1 MTQKKKGHIMNDVTI
16 PTAEMQPPATD
27 DQIQGDHQSL
37 TPEALETTVKRLIAR
52 KSSIE
57 EMQEP
62 RAIIKLRKK
71 LDEGKVNVQQHIESL
86 KKLGISEDPLEAFE
100 GNSEQKRWK
109 SHLKKLVKNQQLL
122 LKRVIALNEENAKDQ
137 HQ

>member
-57 EMQEP
+57 EIQEP
-62 RAIIKLRKK
+62 RAIIKMRKK

-100 GNSEQKRWK
+100 GNSEKKRWK
-109 SHLKKLVKNQQLL
+109 SHLENLEKNQKLL
-122 LKRVIALNEENAKDQ
+122 LKRVIVLNKENTDNE
-137 HQ
+137 

>member
-1 MTQKKKGHIMNDVTI
+1 MNDVATQ
-16 PTAEMQPPATD
+16 TAEMQPTTTD
-27 DQIQGDHQSL
+27 DQVQGDHQVL
-37 TPEALETTVKRLIAR
+37 DPETLEKTVKRLIAR

-71 LDEGKVNVQQHIESL
+71 LDEGKVSVQNHIESL
-86 KKLGISEDPLEAFE
+86 KELGISEDPLEAFE

>member
-100 GNSEQKRWK
+100 GNSEKKRWK
-109 SHLKKLVKNQQLL
+109 SHFENLEKNQKLL
-122 LKRVIALNEENAKDQ
+122 LKRVIVLNKENTDNE
-137 HQ
+137 